1 MLIKQSKHQ
10 THWCK
15 APWLHTLLIFII
27 PLLLVALIHPQIAQ
41 YELESKLQQ
50 DLALLEQSM
59 LKQTISAAT
68 PEGKANLS
76 LLSWSCNEADIA
88 LLRSTEFSPKMVR
101 LVQMELANGLKCS
114 NLPSPYN
121 YLAKKT
127 KKIPL
132 TEIKISTSND
142 QNPFFRDFIFEFP
155 VGEHSLIAITNS
167 TVFNSFLTELCPNC
181 YQVDI
186 QYHGLPLV
194 SRGKQTVSNTKNSR
208 TVSRYIPA
216 LDLTQTLNSGDAMYQ
231 LFYDKIWLN
240 LVCLSLVLSS
250 LGAISY
256 WHWQQRRISLESMLV
271 NGLKNSEF
279 IPFYQPIIDTRSN
292 QIVGQE
298 MLVRWRRSDGNLVLP
313 NQFIPYAEDSGL
325 IIPITESTLA
335 QVKRDMPKLLGWVSI
350 NIVAEHLEKGLL
362 SQWLD
367 KHESCDTQ
375 RLCFELTERKPMENF
390 EQATIEIERLASQCQ
405 GFKLDDFGTGFGGFS
420 YLQKLGFNSIKIDKM
435 FIDTIGT
442 DDLKAG
448 VLKSII
454 AFGHESKMEM
464 IAEGVETQVQADYLS
479 ERGVY
484 LHQGYLYSQPVGLDE
499 LQHFYDLH
507 LNKERAHNTLNK
519 AGFALTRR
527 FPLKKIKFP
536 KPPNLL

>member
-1 MLIKQSKHQ
+1 LLTKQTTHQ
-10 THWCK
+10 TSWCK
-15 APWLHTLLIFII
+15 APWFHTLLIFII
-27 PLLLVALIHPQIAQ
+27 PLLLAVLIHPQLAQ
-41 YELESKLQQ
+41 YELESKLQE
-50 DLALLEQSM
+50 DLDFLAQS
-59 LKQTISAAT
+59 LIKQTTILAT
-68 PEGKANLS
+68 DEGKES
-76 LLSWSCNEADIA
+76 FSQLSWSCNEADIA
-88 LLRSTEFSPKMVR
+88 LLKSAEFSPEMVR
-101 LVQMELANGLKCS
+101 LVQMELASGEKCS
-114 NLPSPYN
+114 NLSSPYYHMAQN
-121 YLAKKT
+121 T
-127 KKIPL
+127 KKYPQSNI
-132 TEIKISTSND
+132 EVSISAD
-142 QNPFFRDFIFEFP
+142 QNPFLRDFIFEFP
-155 VGEHSLIAITNS
+155 VGNHSLIAITNR
-167 TVFNSFLTELCPNC
+167 TVFNSFLTDLCPNC

-186 QYHGLPLV
+186 QYHGLPVV

-208 TVSRYIPA
+208 SVSHYIPA

-250 LGAISY
+250 LGAIFY
-256 WHWQQRRISLESMLV
+256 WQWQQRRVSLESMLV

-279 IPFYQPIIDTRSN
+279 TPFYQPIIDTRSH

-335 QVKRDMPKLLGWVSI
+335 QVKRDIPKLLGWISV

-367 KHESCDTQ
+367 RNESCDTQ
-375 RLCFELTERKPMENF
+375 RLCFELTERKPIENF
-390 EQATIEIERLASQCQ
+390 DKAIIEIERLVFQCQ

-420 YLQKLGFNSIKIDKM
+420 YLQKLGFNCIKIDKM

-464 IAEGVETQVQADYLS
+464 IAEGVETQIQADYLS

-499 LQHFYDLH
+499 LLHFYDRY
-507 LNKERAHNTLNK
+507 LNKEKAHEASHK
-519 AGFALTRR
+519 ASSKLTGR
-527 FPLKKIKFP
+527 FPLKKIRFP